1 MRAEA
6 IENREGGIENIQT
19 ETRLTRVT
27 RGERMLAAELLRQ
40 RMMKRIHLQ
49 LLSIIL
55 VSSWY
60 LATTA
65 AITGQSWE
73 EGRERGGRERE
84 GGRKDD
90 K

>member
-1 MRAEA
+1 
-6 IENREGGIENIQT
+6 
-19 ETRLTRVT
+19 
-27 RGERMLAAELLRQ
+27 
-40 RMMKRIHLQ
+40 MMKRIHLQ

-73 EGRERGGRERE
+73 DGRDGGREDE
-84 GGRKDD
+84 E
-90 K
+90 

>member
-1 MRAEA
+1 
-6 IENREGGIENIQT
+6 
-19 ETRLTRVT
+19 
-27 RGERMLAAELLRQ
+27 
-40 RMMKRIHLQ
+40 MMKRIHLQ

-73 EGRERGGRERE
+73 EGREGGRERE
-84 GGRKDD
+84 KGREVGMEEK
-90 K
+90 